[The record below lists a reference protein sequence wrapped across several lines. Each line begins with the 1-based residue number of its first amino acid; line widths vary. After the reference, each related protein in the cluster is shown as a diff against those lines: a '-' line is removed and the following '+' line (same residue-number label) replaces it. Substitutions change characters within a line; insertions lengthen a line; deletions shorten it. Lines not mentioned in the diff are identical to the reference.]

1 MPRFWWSEPVG
12 TAAIRTEGLT
22 RRFGPLTAVERVTLA
37 VGRGEIFG
45 LVGPDG
51 AGKTTTLRLLA
62 GLLEPSEGEAWLAGL
77 HTVREAAAL
86 KDRIGYMAQRFGL
99 YPDLT
104 VDENLEFYGELFGV
118 SRGRRDVLAARL
130 LAVTRMEPFRKRR
143 AGQLSGGMKQKLA
156 LMCTLLH
163 RPEILL
169 LDEPTTGVDAV
180 SRRDFWEI
188 LRQLAAE
195 GITVLLTTAYMDEAE
210 RCDRVGLL
218 YRGRLVECGTPQAVR
233 GAVSAP
239 CYEVAAPDLREAREA
254 LRGRPGVVSVEPAG
268 GVLHA
273 FLDPE
278 ITSPDR
284 LAEVVPGAHF
294 ARIPP
299 SLEDVFL
306 VLIRRQGAAG

>member
-1 MPRFWWSEPVG
+1 MDTTV
-12 TAAIRTEGLT
+12 IRTQGLA
-22 RRFGPLTAVERVTLA
+22 RRFGAMAAVDGLTLA
-37 VGRGEIFG
+37 VRRGEIFG

-62 GLLEPSEGEAWLAGL
+62 GLLEPSEGEAWLSGL

-104 VDENLEFYGELFGV
+104 VEENMAFYGDLFGV
-118 SRGRRDVLAARL
+118 PRAAREALAARL
-130 LAVTRMEPFRKRR
+130 LAMTRMEPFRKRR
-143 AGQLSGGMKQKLA
+143 AGQLSGGMRQKLA

-188 LRQLAAE
+188 LRRLAAE
-195 GITVLLTTAYMDEAE
+195 GITVLLTTAYLDEAQ

-218 YRGRLVECGTPQAVR
+218 YRGRLIECGAPRELLALVR
-233 GAVSAP
+233 EP
-239 CYEVAAPDLREAREA
+239 CYEVEAPDLRAVREA
-254 LRGRPGVVSVEPAG
+254 LRRQPGVVGVEPAG
-268 GVLHA
+268 AMLHA
-273 FLDPE
+273 FLDPGV
-278 ITSPDR
+278 TSPEK
-284 LAEVVPGAHF
+284 LAEIVPGARF
-294 ARIPP
+294 ARIEP

-306 VLIRRQGAAG
+306 ALIRRQEAAG